1 MYYLYSIHK
10 MSDVWDEDE
19 IPYVKREWWILAR
32 TNTDKQALLDWH
44 AKYKR
49 DYAYK
54 IVSSDRNLKDCFFPR
69 AEVKTRTQTAQM
81 LKALNYVN

>member
-10 MSDVWDEDE
+10 ISDVWDEDE
-19 IPYVKREWWILAR
+19 IPYVKREWWILVR
-32 TNTDKQALLDWH
+32 TNSDKQALLDWH
-44 AKYKR
+44 ARFKR

-54 IVSSDRNLKDCFFPR
+54 IVSSERKLKRLFFPR

>member
-10 MSDVWDEDE
+10 MSDVWDE
-19 IPYVKREWWILAR
+19 IPYEKREWWALAQVSD
-32 TNTDKQALLDWH
+32 DKQKLLDWH
-44 AKYKR
+44 SKFKR

-54 IVSSDRNLKDCFFPR
+54 IVSSDRTLKDCFYPR
-69 AEVKTRTQTAQM
+69 AEIKTRTQTAQM

>member
-10 MSDVWDEDE
+10 MSDVWDE
-19 IPYVKREWWILAR
+19 IPYVKREWWILAH
-32 TNTDKQALLDWH
+32 TSNDKQALLDWH

-49 DYAYK
+49 EYPYK
-54 IVSSDRNLKDCFFPR
+54 IVSSDRTLKDCFYPR
-69 AEVKTRTQTAQM
+69 AEIKTRTQRAQM